1 MHTDKKEIIK
11 FDLVL
16 PSANFPLDVCII
28 LERNIFLRLVT
39 TSSELYRVNTV
50 QLTSMK
56 RCTHL
61 ATFFASFAR
70 VIGPGGLRKSFV
82 GICLLH
88 CR

>member
-1 MHTDKKEIIK
+1 MHTDKEEIIK

-16 PSANFPLDVCII
+16 PRANFPLDVCVI
-28 LERNIFLRLVT
+28 LEQIIFLRL
-39 TSSELYRVNTV
+39 LQNHQMYKYIVNIAYP
-50 QLTSMK
+50 TSMK

-70 VIGPGGLRKSFV
+70 VMGPGGLRKSFV

-88 CR
+88 